1 MKSTRDQALLK
12 AVEAH
17 KAGKLQDAE
26 SLYRAILQAQPKHP
40 DANHN
45 LGVLAVSLNK
55 IEAALPL
62 FKTALEANPNQGQFW
77 LSYIDALIKVKQFD
91 IARSVFE
98 QGKRRG
104 FTGEKVDLLEAQF
117 MTSLLTPNS
126 ELISINNPSTTSQ
139 QLKNVSAKKEK
150 KKNVSTN
157 LTEPNQIKSPPHVEI
172 NDLLEYYQ
180 KGQHDLALNLATA
193 LTQQYPNHPFGW
205 KVLGALFKQTGK
217 LQDSVIANQKV
228 LEISPDDAEAHSN
241 LGATLQEL
249 GRLEDAAASYKK
261 AIAIKPD
268 YAEAYCN
275 LGNTLKELGRLEN
288 AETCYK
294 KAIAIKPDYAEAYYN
309 LGNTLKVLG
318 RLEDAETCFNKAIST
333 KPDYAQAHYNLGNT
347 LKELGRLE
355 DAKTSYKKAIVIKPD
370 YAEAHCNLGITFSEL
385 DSLDDAE
392 ISYKKAISIKPNLA
406 EAHSNLGNT
415 LKELG
420 RLEDA
425 ETSYKKA
432 ISIKPDYAEAHY
444 NLGNTLKELG
454 RLEDAKTSYS
464 KTIAI
469 KPDLA
474 EAHCNLGNILKEL
487 GRLEDAETSYKKA
500 IVIKPDLAEAYCNL
514 GDIYLYKNQPIDA
527 YKHIRIALYH
537 SPKLATAL
545 LIESLALSR
554 LVPLWHVPMV
564 NEKKRNDAY
573 YFALEAVINP
583 NSSVFEIGTGSGLL
597 SMMAAKMNVKK
608 ITTCESNPII
618 AEKANT
624 IITNNGYRKVI
635 NLLSKKSTDVILD
648 VDLSEKSNV
657 LVSEIFSSELLGE
670 GVLHAIEDVKR
681 RLLTLDAKIIPATA
695 SIMVSMFGGEE
706 IQDILYI
713 KDSYGLRI
721 EEFNSIVSKKITLI
735 NNQLPIKLFAD
746 EVEAFRFEFESKSY
760 FPTENKTLNLPIK
773 SSGVCCG
780 VIQWIRLEMTKDIF
794 YENHPTDGT
803 TVSGW
808 QQIAYIFKE
817 PIEIREGQTAVV
829 FAQHDRNAPWF
840 SLQTIK
846 G

>member
-1 MKSTRDQALLK
+1 LGNIFKEIGRL
-12 AVEAH
+12 E
-17 KAGKLQDAE
+17 DAE
-26 SLYRAILQAQPKHP
+26 TCFSKAIAIKP
-40 DANHN
+40 D
-45 LGVLAVSLNK
+45 L
-55 IEAALPL
+55 
-62 FKTALEANPNQGQFW
+62 
-77 LSYIDALIKVKQFD
+77 
-91 IARSVFE
+91 
-98 QGKRRG
+98 
-104 FTGEKVDLLEAQF
+104 
-117 MTSLLTPNS
+117 
-126 ELISINNPSTTSQ
+126 
-139 QLKNVSAKKEK
+139 
-150 KKNVSTN
+150 
-157 LTEPNQIKSPPHVEI
+157 
-172 NDLLEYYQ
+172 
-180 KGQHDLALNLATA
+180 
-193 LTQQYPNHPFGW
+193 
-205 KVLGALFKQTGK
+205 
-217 LQDSVIANQKV
+217 
-228 LEISPDDAEAHSN
+228 AEAHCN
-241 LGATLQEL
+241 LGITLQEL
-249 GRLEDAAASYKK
+249 GRLVDAETSYKK